1 MYVCLSNYLYINPYI
16 HTYMHTYIHTYT
28 HAHSRTRAHT
38 HTHACNQ
45 ILSTQNKLQ
54 RNTRQSAI
62 LYSCCW
68 VFFVFV
74 FLFFNSKAFY
84 MHRSTDR
91 ITHIAAFVTPVVE
104 REIAHWVNTMTNR
117 SDDPSYRERILLP
130 RSYISFLHACIH
142 ICM

>member
-1 MYVCLSNYLYINPYI
+1 MYVCLIIYILI
-16 HTYMHTYIHTYT
+16 HTCMHAYIHTYIHTRTFT
-28 HAHSRTRAHT
+28 HAHT

-68 VFFVFV
+68 FFFVFV

-91 ITHIAAFVTPVVE
+91 IPHIAAFVTPVVG
-104 REIAHWVNTMTNR
+104 REIAHWVNTMNNR
-117 SDDPSYRERILLP
+117 SDDLSYRERTLLP